1 MNWKAN
7 RRSKTIIRTNP
18 ISTRARTRALQQL
31 LPKPNKQWSS
41 HKYTCMNK
49 KEPCY
54 KRPLPHTGLGLS
66 CSRLQVCET
75 RTHAFIFLCPTQEEL
90 LESVIP
96 CKLTR
101 ERQRE
106 KVLQAHLRSCSCKTE
121 RAKGRCCAMGK
132 AEGGLCWE

>member
-1 MNWKAN
+1 MQWGC
-7 RRSKTIIRTNP
+7 RTP
-18 ISTRARTRALQQL
+18 LSRWLTCRVCPAPKMHSAIPSSGFLFGSQQIAR
-31 LPKPNKQWSS
+31 
-41 HKYTCMNK
+41 MNK